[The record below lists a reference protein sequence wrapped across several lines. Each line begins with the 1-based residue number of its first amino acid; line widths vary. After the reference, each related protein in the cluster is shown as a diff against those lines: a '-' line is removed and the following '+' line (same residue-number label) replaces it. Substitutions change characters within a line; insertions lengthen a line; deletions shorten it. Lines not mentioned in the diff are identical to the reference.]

1 MRVTVR
7 IDDVVGRSASRDGR
21 PWLWPV
27 FFAVDDSSLASLL
40 SGRSEDGG
48 VLHAHPPVT
57 VASRSPNRG
66 VERSASPLALWSFD
80 LRTELLRSETALVGV
95 AALLERGDRPS
106 EEARDAV
113 DELVAGLRLT
123 LARHLGGSLGL
134 GSLLSAFAGGGMAPS
149 AELGPREDALSLKD
163 LERGSVPTPD
173 TGSLD
178 RLAQGPVL
186 ATLRGQTADMDRE
199 RALGFSILSGLVAD
213 PDYEPDRAYGRPPLV
228 SGYRPDELGAS
239 PDDDGG
245 GEPPDD
251 PGFGRGPRTGDRP
264 GGPRGGRRAPIRP
277 DLGRI
282 VGRVPPGLRRGERL
296 EVRVP
301 PRIGRPVPLPD
312 PSPAPDLPR
321 RFHGLPLDR
330 PVTLPELTREGGAVI
345 GSGFAFWPL
354 SDLAEPE
361 ARGFRARI
369 HGERGAR
376 VSFVMRGT
384 VRVTP
389 RAEGRPTG
397 WSRGRRG
404 GSHLVVP
411 SEDGSI
417 SVYLRG
423 AGAAE
428 HGTIPLEPDASP
440 VGRISGGALGNEHL
454 IAWRDAAGH
463 VRTAERTG
471 GGSWV
476 LRTVVDQDGAV
487 GAPTLLAD
495 ATRKRWALAYGAGGG
510 GVHVAVSKGQ
520 RWKRTKIGEEGRE
533 IEHVA
538 LAALPAGERD
548 NEGLLWAAWAGEDGT
563 PIMASESRSG
573 PWKVSRIRATGTL
586 PPVVG
591 GPLAL
596 ADPTGRLPALA
607 YRAPDG
613 LVLLLPSRGRWRVER
628 PKLPTLPQPVGDIDG
643 VTIPAWKSVAL
654 GFRSADGGIHLVLRD
669 GEGTWRHEPL
679 RRIPATPGGG
689 SDPCLWVAGR
699 SLHLSWLDEGG
710 HVWEASRAEDGTWR
724 SADIDA
730 LSDASEPARGRP

>member
-1 MRVTVR
+1 MTVR
-7 IDDVVGRSASRDGR
+7 IDDVVGRSSSRDGR

-27 FFAVDDSSLASLL
+27 FFAVDDTALAGLL
-40 SGRSEDGG
+40 SGRPEEEG

-57 VASRSPNRG
+57 VAARSPNRG
-66 VERSASPLALWSFD
+66 ARRSTPPLALWSFD
-80 LRTELLRSETALVGV
+80 LRTEVLRSETALVGV
-95 AALLERGDRPS
+95 AAVLERGDRPS

-134 GSLLSAFAGGGMAPS
+134 GSLLSAFAGGGMGMDPS
-149 AELGPREDALSLKD
+149 AGLDPPEGALSLED
-163 LERGSVPTPD
+163 LERGSVPTPES
-173 TGSLD
+173 GPLD

-213 PDYEPDRAYGRPPLV
+213 PDYEAERAYVRPPLV
-228 SGYRPDELGAS
+228 SGYRPNELGAI
-239 PDDDGG
+239 PEDGG
-245 GEPPDD
+245 GAPPDD

-264 GGPRGGRRAPIRP
+264 GRTRGGRGTPIRP

-282 VGRVPPGLRRGERL
+282 VGRMPPGLRRNERL
-296 EVRVP
+296 GIRVP

-312 PSPAPDLPR
+312 PSPTPDLPR
-321 RFHGLPLDR
+321 RFHGLRLDQ

-345 GSGFAFWPL
+345 GSGFAFWTPAE
-354 SDLAEPE
+354 LAEPE
-361 ARGFRARI
+361 ARGFRTRL

-428 HGTIPLEPDASP
+428 HETLSLEPDAFP
-440 VGRISGGALGNEHL
+440 VGRISGGALGKQHL
-454 IAWRDAAGH
+454 IAWRDAAG
-463 VRTAERTG
+463 RIRSAERTG

-476 LRTVVDQDGAV
+476 PATVVDQDGAV

-495 ATRKRWALAYGAGGG
+495 AARKRWALAYGAEGG
-510 GVHVAVSKGQ
+510 GVHVAVSRGR
-520 RWKRTKIGEEGRE
+520 RWKRMEVGEAGRE
-533 IEHVA
+533 VEQVA

-548 NEGLLWAAWAGEDGT
+548 NEGLLWAAWAGADGT
-563 PIMASESRSG
+563 PMMASETRSG
-573 PWKVSRIRATGTL
+573 SWKVSGIRAAGSL
-586 PPVVG
+586 PPVAG

-628 PKLPTLPQPVGDIDG
+628 PKLPTLPRPVGDIDG

-669 GEGTWRHEPL
+669 GDGTWRHEPL
-679 RRIPATPGGG
+679 RKIPATPGGG

-699 SLHLSWLDEGG
+699 NLHVGWLDERG

-730 LSDASEPARGRP
+730 LSDASESARGRS